1 MKPFQAFQTGQN
13 PWSKGARLALLN
25 AALAAFSIA
34 SFLGVLNV
42 ITSINQ
48 QRLSNGGALPE
59 LSFPYPVLMLF
70 YVVMFLTAWVW
81 VGRRFYGTRREKIIA
96 ALVGASPL
104 FGLSLL
110 GYAVVIGAVAFNAVA
125 PEIIPAGSFYVFGGI
140 STLILFAGITCAGLI
155 SLLSSSS
162 GNSASPDTVAA

>member
-1 MKPFQAFQTGQN
+1 
-13 PWSKGARLALLN
+13 
-25 AALAAFSIA
+25 
-34 SFLGVLNV
+34 
-42 ITSINQ
+42 
-48 QRLSNGGALPE
+48 
-59 LSFPYPVLMLF
+59 
-70 YVVMFLTAWVW
+70 
-81 VGRRFYGTRREKIIA
+81 
-96 ALVGASPL
+96 
-104 FGLSLL
+104 LSLL